1 MKITS
6 LNNEFVKHLAKLKQ
20 KKYRD
25 ETQQVL
31 LEGDHLYREIL
42 AAQYPHQTIGVDAN
56 CDIVITETIAKK
68 ISSTTSGSTFFTLI
82 TKQDVALAFD
92 QSRYLLVD
100 DVQDPG
106 NLGTMIRTAY
116 SFGFDGV
123 ILSTHS
129 VDEFN
134 EKCIR
139 ATQGALFHIPVI
151 RMDLEAAIKRLKAA
165 CVSVYAT
172 YLHEDT
178 IALESIKQETR
189 LAIVMG
195 NEGNGVSNAVLNASN
210 GSIKIETSRFES
222 LNVAI
227 ATAIVCYTLRK

>member
-1 MKITS
+1 MRLTS

-25 ETQQVL
+25 ETGQVL

-42 AAQYPHQTIGVDAN
+42 AANYPHQTIGVDQG
-56 CDIVITETIAKK
+56 CDIVITEAIAKK

-82 TKQDVALAFD
+82 SKQDTPFD
-92 QSRYLLVD
+92 NNQSRYLLVD

-123 ILSTHS
+123 ILSQHS
-129 VDEFN
+129 VDEYN

-139 ATQGALFHIPVI
+139 ATQGALFHIPCI
-151 RMDLEAAIKRLKAA
+151 RMDLVEAIQTLQQNSIT
-165 CVSVYAT
+165 VFAT
-172 YLHEDT
+172 YLHDDT
-178 IALESIKQETR
+178 IALETLNRESR
-189 LAIVMG
+189 LGIVMG
-195 NEGNGVSNAVLNASN
+195 NEGSGVSPHVLAACN
-210 GSIKIETSRFES
+210 GSVKIETSRFES

-227 ATAIVCYTLRK
+227 ATAIVCYTLRQ